1 MRPWRLV
8 LSATFAFALCA
19 TPAPAQ
25 HSHGPS
31 APADPGQV
39 PLYPDLGSWSHPITT
54 ASPQAQQYFDQGLR
68 LYYGF
73 NHDEAIRAF
82 REATRLDPTCAMAWW
97 GIALAAGPNIN
108 LPMDEAHGTIA
119 LEAIGRAAALA
130 KGASAADR
138 AFIGALLTRYSAR
151 PDARRGALDSAYC
164 DAMRRLAKRLPA
176 DADAAALFAES
187 ILDLNPWN
195 QWAHDG
201 RPNPGTLEAV
211 TTLEALLRKH
221 PEHPGANHFYIHAIE
236 ASDHPER
243 ALAAAKRLETMVPGA
258 GHLVHMPSHI
268 YARTGQYRQALE
280 QNRRA
285 VAVDEKY
292 IAEQA
297 PQGAYPL
304 MYYNHNI
311 QFIWFSAMMEGRSA
325 EAIAAAR
332 KIAGNI
338 PPDLIAQM
346 SMLELAPPL
355 PIVTLVRFGRWDDAL
370 KEPAPPAAERY
381 ARTVW
386 HYARGMA
393 LAGKGDLAGAATA
406 LDSLRAAA
414 AHVPPDMIISINP
427 APLLLRVASN
437 ALAGDLAAR
446 RRHGDE
452 AVRTLRLAVAQE
464 DSLHYD
470 EPPTWYWPVRHAL
483 GAALLGAGRAKE
495 AEAVYREDL
504 RRHPENGWSLVGLAQ
519 ALRAQGRTKDAV
531 AVDERFRKA
540 WSDADVRLTASEF

>member
-1 MRPWRLV
+1 MLAAAG
-8 LSATFAFALCA
+8 LLLATTAWAQHGHG
-19 TPAPAQ
+19 APAAT
-25 HSHGPS
+25 GTP
-31 APADPGQV
+31 P
-39 PLYPDLGSWSHPITT
+39 PLYPDLGSWSHPVTT
-54 ASPQAQQYFDQGLR
+54 ASPQAQKYFDQGLR

-73 NHDEAIRAF
+73 NHDEASRAF
-82 REATRLDPTCAMAWW
+82 REAARLDPACAMAWW

-108 LPMDEAHGTIA
+108 LPMDEEHGKIA
-119 LEAIGRAAALA
+119 LEAVGRAAALA

-138 AFIGALLTRYSAR
+138 AFIGALLTRYSAE
-151 PDARRGALDSAYC
+151 PAARRTALDSAYC
-164 DAMRRLAKRLPA
+164 GAMRGLTKRFPA

-195 QWAHDG
+195 QWTHDG

-211 TTLEALLRKH
+211 AALEALLRKH
-221 PEHPGANHFYIHAIE
+221 PEHPGANHFYIHAVE

-243 ALAAAKRLETMVPGA
+243 ALAAAKRLESMVPGA

-268 YARTGQYRQALE
+268 YARTGQYREALE

-285 VAVDEKY
+285 VAVDERY
-292 IAEQA
+292 IAGQN
-297 PQGAYPL
+297 PQGPYPL

-311 QFIWFSAMMEGRSA
+311 QFIWFSAMMQGRSA
-325 EAIAAAR
+325 EAVAAAR
-332 KIAGNI
+332 KIAGNL

-355 PIVTLVRFGRWDDAL
+355 PIVTLVRFGRWDEAL
-370 KEPAPPAAERY
+370 AEPAPPASERY
-381 ARTVW
+381 ARSVW

-393 LAGKGDLAGAATA
+393 LAGKGDLAGAAAA

-414 AHVPPDMIISINP
+414 ALVPPDMVISINP

-446 RRHGDE
+446 RQRGDE
-452 AVRTLRLAVAQE
+452 AVRTLQLAVAQE

-504 RRHPENGWSLVGLAQ
+504 RRHPQNGWSLVGLAN
-519 ALRAQGRTKDAV
+519 ALRAQGLEKQAV
-531 AVDERFRKA
+531 AVDERFRRA
-540 WSDADVRLTASEF
+540 WSDADVPLAASAF